1 MEFNATFIVSA
12 ISFIVF
18 TFIMNA
24 IFYKPLGDVVAQ
36 RQKFID
42 ETNEEAKLHREKSAA
57 ILKDK
62 EHKLGNTKQ
71 DAKKIIA
78 EKTNEVKTQKS
89 AMTTEAQQ
97 KAVQTIDGAKGEL
110 QVSKNQAQD
119 VLADQVVNLAQ
130 DISSK
135 ILGQGVVID
144 NVDKEL
150 INKVIKGEG

>member
-24 IFYKPLGDVVAQ
+24 IFYKPLSDVVEQ

-42 ETNEEAKLHREKSAA
+42 ETNEEAKLHREKSTA
-57 ILKDK
+57 ILKDR
-62 EHKLGNTKQ
+62 EHKLGATKQ

-78 EKTNEVKTQKS
+78 DKTNEVKSQKS
-89 AMTTEAQQ
+89 TMTADAQQ
-97 KAVQTIDGAKGEL
+97 KAVKTIDGAKEEL
-110 QVSKNQAQD
+110 QTSKGEAQD
-119 VLADQVVNLAQ
+119 VLSDKVVNLAQ

-135 ILGQGVVID
+135 LLGQGTKID
-144 NVDKEL
+144 NVDKDL
-150 INKVIKGEG
+150 ISKVIKGES